1 MSKFN
6 LKIKFQLQVC
16 FIAIVIEIVIVFYEL
31 SVFVLNNFVT
41 LYNKFSHSVTQKNQ
55 QLKEMNIPH
64 TSNPRIVIIGGGFA
78 GLALAKRLKNKNVQ
92 VVLLDKHNYHTFQ
105 PLLYQVATGGLE
117 AGSIA
122 YPIRKVI
129 QEYKDFYFRLTSVKE
144 IDTKNQKIISEIGDL
159 HYDYL
164 VIATGS
170 KTNYFGNKEI
180 ERNSMSM
187 KTIPQSL
194 NIRSLILENFE
205 QAVLTKDEADRNALM
220 NFVLVGAG
228 PTGVELAG
236 ALAEMKRAILQ
247 KDYPD
252 LDISKMEINLIQSG
266 DRVLNTMSEKSSVA
280 AERFL
285 LDLGVKVWKNI
296 RVTNYDGRTISTN
309 SDLSIDSATV
319 IWTAG
324 VQGAL
329 IHGLDAESLVERV
342 ERIRVN
348 QYNQVAGYNNIFAVG
363 DIASMETTNYPQGHP
378 MMAQPAI
385 QQGHLLGEN
394 LIKLIANQPMKP
406 FEYND
411 KGSMATIGRNLAVVD
426 LPSYHFHGFFA
437 WIVWMMVHLLSL
449 IGFKNKAVVFMNWMY
464 NYIRFDREGRL
475 IVRPYKKRSFVTFT
489 SDEV

>member
-1 MSKFN
+1 
-6 LKIKFQLQVC
+6 
-16 FIAIVIEIVIVFYEL
+16 
-31 SVFVLNNFVT
+31 
-41 LYNKFSHSVTQKNQ
+41 
-55 QLKEMNIPH
+55 MNIPA
-64 TSNPRIVIIGGGFA
+64 SNKPRIVIIGGGFA
-78 GLALAKRLKNKNVQ
+78 GIALAKQLKNSSYQ

-129 QEYKDFYFRLTSVKE
+129 QGSDDLYFRLTSVKD
-144 IDTKNQKIISEIGDL
+144 IDTVNKKIYSEIGDL

-194 NIRSLILENFE
+194 NIRSFILENFE
-205 QAVLTKDEADRNALM
+205 HAVLLNDETERNTLM

-236 ALAEMKRAILQ
+236 ALAEMKKEILQ

-252 LDISKMEINLIQSG
+252 LDISKMQINLIQSNS
-266 DRVLNTMSEKSSVA
+266 RVLNTMSEKSSIA
-280 AERFL
+280 AENFL
-285 LDLGVKVWKNI
+285 VDLGVKVWKNV
-296 RVTNYDGRTISTN
+296 RVTNYDGRTITTN
-309 SDLSIDSATV
+309 TDLVLESATV

-324 VQGAL
+324 VQGA
-329 IHGLDAESLVERV
+329 IVHGLDAKSLVERV

-348 QYNQVAGYNNIFAVG
+348 EFNQVKGYDNIFAIG
-363 DIASMETTNYPQGHP
+363 DIASMETDKFPQGHP

-385 QQGHLLGEN
+385 QQGSLLGEN
-394 LIKLIANQPMKP
+394 LIKLSQKKAMKP
-406 FEYND
+406 FIYND
-411 KGSMATIGRNLAVVD
+411 KGSMATVGRNKAVVD
-426 LPSYHFHGFFA
+426 LPKYHFSGFFA
-437 WIVWMMVHLLSL
+437 WIVWMFVHLFSL
-449 IGFKNKAVVFMNWMY
+449 IGFKNKAVVFMNWVY

-475 IVRPYKKRSFVTFT
+475 IVRPYKKRSFTTFT
-489 SDEV
+489 SDEI

>member
-1 MSKFN
+1 
-6 LKIKFQLQVC
+6 
-16 FIAIVIEIVIVFYEL
+16 
-31 SVFVLNNFVT
+31 
-41 LYNKFSHSVTQKNQ
+41 
-55 QLKEMNIPH
+55 MNIQE
-64 TSNPRIVIIGGGFA
+64 SNLPRIVIIGAGFA
-78 GLALAKRLKNKNVQ
+78 GLAMAKKLRNKNLQ

-144 IDTKNQKIISEIGDL
+144 IDTENQKIISEIGEL

-170 KTNYFGNKEI
+170 KTNYFGNKDI
-180 ERNSMSM
+180 ERNAMAM

-205 QAVLTKDEADRNALM
+205 QAVLTKDIADKNSLI

-236 ALAEMKRAILQ
+236 ALAEMKKAILQ

-252 LDISKMEINLIQSG
+252 LDVSKMEINLVQSG
-266 DRVLNTMSEKSSVA
+266 DRILNTMSENSSQA
-280 AERFL
+280 AENFL
-285 LDLGVKVWKNI
+285 QSLGVKIWKNV
-296 RVTNYDGRTISTN
+296 RVTNYDGKTITTN
-309 SDLSIDSATV
+309 SNLTFETATV

-324 VQGAL
+324 VQGAAVA
-329 IHGLDAESLVERV
+329 GLDAKSLIEKV

-348 QYNQVAGYNNIFAVG
+348 QFSQVVGYKNIFALG
-363 DIASMETTNYPQGHP
+363 DIASMETDKYPQGHP
-378 MMAQPAI
+378 MMAQPAL
-385 QQGHLLGEN
+385 QQGYLLGDN
-394 LIKLIANQPMKP
+394 ILKFINKKPMQPFK
-406 FEYND
+406 YND
-411 KGSMATIGRNLAVVD
+411 KGSMATIGRNKAVVD
-426 LPSYHFHGFFA
+426 LPKFHFNGVFA
-437 WIVWMMVHLLSL
+437 WFVWMFVHLFSL
-449 IGFKNKAVVFMNWMY
+449 IGFKNKAVVFLNWVY

-475 IVRPYKKRSFVTFT
+475 IIRPFKKRIFTTFT
-489 SDEV
+489 TDEV

>member
-1 MSKFN
+1 
-6 LKIKFQLQVC
+6 
-16 FIAIVIEIVIVFYEL
+16 
-31 SVFVLNNFVT
+31 
-41 LYNKFSHSVTQKNQ
+41 
-55 QLKEMNIPH
+55 MNIPNS
-64 TSNPRIVIIGGGFA
+64 TLPRIVIIGGGFA
-78 GLALAKRLKNKNVQ
+78 GIAIAKELRNQKVQ

-129 QEYKDFYFRLTSVKE
+129 QEHDNFYFRLTSVQE
-144 IDTKNQKIISEIGDL
+144 IDTKNQKVIAEIGEL
-159 HYDYL
+159 SYDYL

-170 KTNYFGNKEI
+170 KTNYFGNKDI
-180 ERNSMSM
+180 KRYSMEM

-205 QAVLTKDEADRNALM
+205 QAVLTTDSAEKDSLI

-236 ALAEMKRAILQ
+236 ALAEMKKAILQ

-252 LDISKMEINLIQSG
+252 LDIAKMKINLIQSG
-266 DRVLNTMSEKSSVA
+266 DRILNTMSQKSSLA
-280 AERFL
+280 AEKFL
-285 LDLGVKVWKNI
+285 LSLGVKIWKNV
-296 RVTNYDGRTISTN
+296 RVTNYDGRTITTN
-309 SDLSIDSATV
+309 SDLTFETATV

-329 IHGLDAESLVERV
+329 VAGLDAKSLVERV

-348 QYNQVAGYNNIFAVG
+348 EFNQVKGYDNIFAVG
-363 DIASMETTNYPQGHP
+363 DIASMESEEYPEGHP

-385 QQGHLLGEN
+385 QQGKLLGSN
-394 LIKLIANQPMKP
+394 IVKLILKKEMKP

-411 KGSMATIGRNLAVVD
+411 KGSMATIGRNKAVVD
-426 LPSYHFHGFFA
+426 LPKYHFSGVFA
-437 WIVWMMVHLLSL
+437 WFVWMFVHLFSL
-449 IGFKNKAVVFMNWMY
+449 IGFKNKAVVFLNWVY

-475 IVRPYKKRSFVTFT
+475 IIRPYKKKSFTTFT
-489 SDEV
+489 SDEI

>member
-1 MSKFN
+1 
-6 LKIKFQLQVC
+6 
-16 FIAIVIEIVIVFYEL
+16 
-31 SVFVLNNFVT
+31 
-41 LYNKFSHSVTQKNQ
+41 
-55 QLKEMNIPH
+55 MNIPNSKK
-64 TSNPRIVIIGGGFA
+64 TRVVIIGGGFA
-78 GLALAKRLKNKNVQ
+78 GIALSKKLRNKNLQ

-144 IDTKNQKIISEIGDL
+144 IDTQNQKIISEIGDL
-159 HYDYL
+159 NYDYL

-205 QAVLTKDEADRNALM
+205 QAVLLKDETERNALM
-220 NFVLVGAG
+220 NFVLVGGG

-236 ALAEMKRAILQ
+236 ALAEMKKAILQ

-252 LDISKMEINLIQSG
+252 LDMEKMQINLIQSG
-266 DRVLNTMSEKSSVA
+266 DRVLNTMSEKSSKA
-280 AERFL
+280 AEEFL
-285 LDLGVKVWKNI
+285 VKLGVTIWKNV
-296 RVTNYDGRTISTN
+296 RVTNYDGRIITTN
-309 SDLSIDSATV
+309 TDLTFDSATV

-324 VQGAL
+324 VQGASVA
-329 IHGLDAESLVERV
+329 GLNADSLVEKV

-348 QYNQVAGYNNIFAVG
+348 QYNQVVGYKNIFAIG
-363 DIASMETTNYPQGHP
+363 DIASMESEEYPQGHP
-378 MMAQPAI
+378 MMAQPAL
-385 QQGHLLGEN
+385 QQGKLLGDN
-394 LIKLIANQPMKP
+394 LIRLIHKEKMTS

-426 LPSYHFHGFFA
+426 LPHYHFHGVFA
-437 WIVWMMVHLLSL
+437 WFVWMFVHLFSL
-449 IGFKNKAVVFMNWMY
+449 IGFKNKAVVFLNWVY
-464 NYIRFDREGRL
+464 NYIWFDREGRL
-475 IVRPYKKRSFVTFT
+475 IIRPYKKKSFTTFT

>member
-1 MSKFN
+1 
-6 LKIKFQLQVC
+6 
-16 FIAIVIEIVIVFYEL
+16 
-31 SVFVLNNFVT
+31 
-41 LYNKFSHSVTQKNQ
+41 
-55 QLKEMNIPH
+55 MNIPQS
-64 TSNPRIVIIGGGFA
+64 TLPRIVIIGGGFA
-78 GLALAKRLKNKNVQ
+78 GISIAKKLRNKNVQ

-129 QEYKDFYFRLTSVKE
+129 QEYKDFYFRLTAVKE

-164 VIATGS
+164 IIATGS

-205 QAVLTKDEADRNALM
+205 QAVLTKDGADKNSLI

-236 ALAEMKRAILQ
+236 ALAEMKKAILQ

-252 LDISKMEINLIQSG
+252 LDVSKMEINLVQSG
-266 DRVLNTMSEKSSVA
+266 DRILNTMSEKSSKA
-280 AERFL
+280 AEEFL
-285 LDLGVKVWKNI
+285 LSLGVKIWKNV

-309 SDLSIDSATV
+309 SNLTFETATV

-324 VQGAL
+324 VQGAA
-329 IHGLDAESLVERV
+329 IAGLNANSLVERV

-348 QYNQVAGYNNIFAVG
+348 EYNQVNGYDNIFAIG
-363 DIASMETTNYPQGHP
+363 DIASMETDKYPQGHP
-378 MMAQPAI
+378 MMAQPAL
-385 QQGHLLGEN
+385 QQGDLLGEN
-394 LIKLIANQPMKP
+394 LIKLINKKPLKP

-411 KGSMATIGRNLAVVD
+411 KGSMATIGRNKAVVD
-426 LPSYHFHGFFA
+426 LPRYHFNGVFA
-437 WIVWMMVHLLSL
+437 WFVWMFVHLFSL
-449 IGFKNKAVVFMNWMY
+449 IGFKNRAVVFLNWVY

-475 IVRPYKKRSFVTFT
+475 IIRPYKKKSFVTFT
-489 SDEV
+489 SDEI

>member
-1 MSKFN
+1 
-6 LKIKFQLQVC
+6 
-16 FIAIVIEIVIVFYEL
+16 
-31 SVFVLNNFVT
+31 
-41 LYNKFSHSVTQKNQ
+41 
-55 QLKEMNIPH
+55 MNIP
-64 TSNPRIVIIGGGFA
+64 TSKNPRIVIIGGGFA
-78 GLALAKRLKNKNVQ
+78 GIALAKKLKNKNVQ

-122 YPIRKVI
+122 YPIRKIV

-144 IDTKNQKIISEIGDL
+144 IDTVNQKIISEIGDL

-170 KTNYFGNKEI
+170 KTNYFGNKDI
-180 ERNSMSM
+180 ERYSMSM

-205 QAVLTKDEADRNALM
+205 QAVLIKDAVERNVLI
-220 NFVLVGAG
+220 NFVLVGGG

-236 ALAEMKRAILQ
+236 ALAEMKKAILQ

-252 LDISKMEINLIQSG
+252 LDIDKMQINLVQSG
-266 DRVLNTMSEKSSVA
+266 DRILNTMSEKSS
-280 AERFL
+280 AEAEKFL
-285 LDLGVKVWKNI
+285 IDLGVTIWKNV
-296 RVTNYDGRTISTN
+296 RVTNYDGRTITTN
-309 SDLSIDSATV
+309 SDLTFETATV

-324 VQGAL
+324 VQGAK
-329 IHGLDAESLVERV
+329 IAGLDAKSLVEKV

-348 QYNQVAGYNNIFAVG
+348 QYNQVAGYENIFAIG
-363 DIASMETTNYPQGHP
+363 DIASMENVDYPQGHP
-378 MMAQPAI
+378 MMAQPAM
-385 QQGHLLGEN
+385 QQGKLLGEN
-394 LIKLIANQPMKP
+394 LVKLLNKQPMTP

-426 LPSYHFHGFFA
+426 LPNYHFSGVFA
-437 WIVWMMVHLLSL
+437 WFVWMFVHLFSL
-449 IGFKNKAVVFMNWMY
+449 IGFKNKAVVFLNWVY
-464 NYIRFDREGRL
+464 NYIKFDREGRL
-475 IVRPYKKRSFVTFT
+475 IIRPYKKRSFVTFT

>member
-1 MSKFN
+1 
-6 LKIKFQLQVC
+6 
-16 FIAIVIEIVIVFYEL
+16 
-31 SVFVLNNFVT
+31 
-41 LYNKFSHSVTQKNQ
+41 
-55 QLKEMNIPH
+55 MNIPQ
-64 TSNPRIVIIGGGFA
+64 SENPRVVIIGGGFA
-78 GLALAKRLKNKNVQ
+78 GIALAKKLRNKNVQ

-205 QAVLTKDEADRNALM
+205 QAVLTKDVNDKNSLI
-220 NFVLVGAG
+220 NFVLVGGG

-236 ALAEMKRAILQ
+236 ALAEMKKAILQ

-252 LDISKMEINLIQSG
+252 LDIQKMEINLVQSG
-266 DRVLNTMSEKSSVA
+266 DRILNTMSEKSSKA
-280 AERFL
+280 AEEFL
-285 LDLGVKVWKNI
+285 LSLGVKIWKNV

-309 SDLSIDSATV
+309 SDLTFETATV

-324 VQGAL
+324 VQGAA
-329 IHGLDAESLVERV
+329 ISGLDAAALVEKV

-348 QYNQVAGYNNIFAVG
+348 EFNQVKGYDTIFAIG
-363 DIASMETTNYPQGHP
+363 DIASMETEDYPQGHP

-385 QQGHLLGEN
+385 QQGDLLGEN
-394 LIKLIANQPMKP
+394 LAKLLKNQPMEP

-411 KGSMATIGRNLAVVD
+411 KGSMATIGRNKAVVD
-426 LPSYHFHGFFA
+426 LPKYHFNGVFA
-437 WIVWMMVHLLSL
+437 WFVWMFVHLFSL
-449 IGFKNKAVVFMNWMY
+449 IGFKNKAVVFLNWVY

-475 IVRPYKKRSFVTFT
+475 IIRPYKKKSFTTFT
-489 SDEV
+489 SDEI